1 MENVVFKR
9 KFRWT
14 IEATLPGGKIE
25 PTFVKVNHRP
35 NLNIEETE
43 VKTEYGTTWVPGK
56 AEWEAL
62 TITMWDMSE
71 TDQKNFWPT
80 ALPSMVPDP
89 AEYPAQDK
97 LGTFKLVLYDG
108 CGVVMEEWE
117 LQDAF
122 ISAMRF
128 EDTCSPCD
136 PVGVEFTIRYKN
148 VKYTSNCGP
157 NCGKCTT
164 PNRPSAS
171 SNMAMGLGALGG
183 RKMKCPKCEHEF
195 TTPGNCNIVF

>member
-14 IEATLPGGKIE
+14 IEANLPGGRLE

-43 VKTEYGTTWVPGK
+43 IKLGDNATAWIPGK

-62 TITMWDMSE
+62 TITMWELTEADK
-71 TDQKNFWPT
+71 QNFWPVVM
-80 ALPSMVPDP
+80 PSMIPDP
-89 AEYPAQDK
+89 KEWPAQDK
-97 LGTFKLVLYDG
+97 LGSFKLVLYDG

-117 LQDAF
+117 LSDAF

-128 EDTCSPCD
+128 EDTLSPCE
-136 PVGVEFTIRYKN
+136 PCGVDFTIRYKN
-148 VKYTSNCGP
+148 VKYKPMHEATAKNLPATRG
-157 NCGKCTT
+157 
-164 PNRPSAS
+164 
-171 SNMAMGLGALGG
+171 MGLGSLGG
-183 RKMKCPKCEHEF
+183 SKVKCPKCEHEF
-195 TTPGNCNIVF
+195 STPGCNIIF

>member
-1 MENVVFKR
+1 MYMR

-14 IEATLPGGKIE
+14 IEADLPGGKIE
-25 PTFVKVNHRP
+25 QTFVKVNHRP

-43 VKTEYGTTWVPGK
+43 IKTIPGK

-62 TITMWDMSE
+62 TVTMWDMTE
-71 TDQKNFWPT
+71 ADQKNFWPT

-89 AEYPAQDK
+89 TEYPPQEK

-117 LQDAF
+117 LNDAF

-128 EDTCSPCD
+128 EDTLSPD
-136 PVGVEFTIRYKN
+136 EVVGVEFTIRYKN
-148 VKYTSNCGP
+148 VKYKSMHEYAASNP
-157 NCGKCTT
+157 
-164 PNRPSAS
+164 PSS
-171 SNMAMGLGALGG
+171 KSRNMGLGTLGD
-183 RKMKCPKCEHEF
+183 RKVKCPKCEHEF
-195 TTPGNCNIVF
+195 TTPGSCNIIF